1 MISSSDWNLN
11 TATKNPTTSSTNSS
25 GSASGTS
32 GTTSNSS
39 GIVSN
44 PNASLDKDAFLKLL
58 LIELQHQDPTDP
70 MDSDKMLTQ
79 TSQLS
84 ALEMQQNT
92 NTTMQKM
99 VETMKK
105 LSDSF
110 STSMNT
116 SALGAIGK
124 MATVSDNKIKLT
136 GPDELVTLKMYLP
149 EDSDDKGVT
158 LEIYDSNNKL
168 VFSEKSDAKSI
179 SKGLFTMEWP
189 GRNNDGVYAGDGQ
202 YTVKMVYNN
211 KNGEK
216 ITANYGTYPIEGV
229 VFKNGVA
236 YAKMAGQEVP
246 FDTIQEI
253 TDYKL
258 SSSSSTGSSGQA
270 GGSSN
275 ENSSG
280 SKVDGD
286 KGQSSSSSTGSTGSS
301 GQAGGSSNENS
312 SGSKEAGDKGQK
324 A

>member
-11 TATKNPTTSSTNSS
+11 TTAT
-25 GSASGTS
+25 TS
-32 GTTSNSS
+32 GTTSSGSTSGTTRTDSSSSS

-44 PNASLDKDAFLKLL
+44 PNATLDKDAFLKLL

-99 VETMKK
+99 VETMQK

-110 STSMNT
+110 STSMST

-136 GPDELVTLKMYLP
+136 GADELIALKMYLP
-149 EDSDDKGVT
+149 EDSDENGVT

-179 SKGLFTMEWP
+179 SQGLFTMEWP
-189 GRNNDGVYAGDGQ
+189 GRNNDGVYAGDGE
-202 YTVKMVYNN
+202 YTVKVVYNN

-229 VFKNGVA
+229 VFKDGVA

-246 FDTIQEI
+246 FDAIQEI

-258 SSSSSTGSSGQA
+258 GSSSSTGGSGSSGDSS
-270 GGSSN
+270 GGSSDGD
-275 ENSSG
+275 SSG
-280 SKVDGD
+280 SGSTEDGD
-286 KGQSSSSSTGSTGSS
+286 K
-301 GQAGGSSNENS
+301 E
-312 SGSKEAGDKGQK
+312 EK

>member
-1 MISSSDWNLN
+1 MILSSDWNLN
-11 TATKNPTTSSTNSS
+11 TTAT
-25 GSASGTS
+25 TS
-32 GTTSNSS
+32 GTTSSGSTSGTTRTDSSSSS

-44 PNASLDKDAFLKLL
+44 PNATLDKDAFLKLL

-99 VETMKK
+99 VETMQK

-110 STSMNT
+110 STSMST

-136 GPDELVTLKMYLP
+136 GADELIALKMYLP
-149 EDSDDKGVT
+149 EDSDENGVT

-179 SKGLFTMEWP
+179 SQGLFTMEWP
-189 GRNNDGVYAGDGQ
+189 GRNNDGVYAGDGE

-229 VFKNGVA
+229 VFKDGVA

-246 FDTIQEI
+246 FDAIQEI

-258 SSSSSTGSSGQA
+258 GSSSSTGGSGSSGDSS
-270 GGSSN
+270 GGSSDGD
-275 ENSSG
+275 SSG
-280 SKVDGD
+280 SGSTEDGD
-286 KGQSSSSSTGSTGSS
+286 K
-301 GQAGGSSNENS
+301 E
-312 SGSKEAGDKGQK
+312 EK

>member
-1 MISSSDWNLN
+1 MMATTNWNSNLN
-11 TATKNPTTSSTNSS
+11 WTNTANTTNNSTTKTDNSS
-25 GSASGTS
+25 NSNNNSGV
-32 GTTSNSS
+32 
-39 GIVSN
+39 VSN
-44 PNASLDKDAFLKLL
+44 PNATLDKDAFLKLL

-99 VETMKK
+99 VETMQK
-105 LSDSF
+105 LSNSF
-110 STSMNT
+110 STSMST

-136 GPDELVTLKMYLP
+136 GADELIALKMYLP
-149 EDSDDKGVT
+149 EDSDENGVT

-179 SKGLFTMEWP
+179 SQGLFTMEWP
-189 GRNNDGVYAGDGQ
+189 GRNNDGVYAGDGE

-216 ITANYGTYPIEGV
+216 ITANYGTYPIEGI
-229 VFKNGVA
+229 VFKDGQA
-236 YAKMAGQEVP
+236 IAKMAGQEVP
-246 FDTIQEI
+246 FDQIKEI

-258 SSSSSTGSSGQA
+258 GSSSTSVGDSSSGDSSD
-270 GGSSN
+270 GDSSN
-275 ENSSG
+275 SG
-280 SKVDGD
+280 STEDGD
-286 KGQSSSSSTGSTGSS
+286 K
-301 GQAGGSSNENS
+301 E
-312 SGSKEAGDKGQK
+312 EK

>member
-1 MISSSDWNLN
+1 MATTNWNSNLNWTNTTNTNQTSNKDTKADNSSS
-11 TATKNPTTSSTNSS
+11 
-25 GSASGTS
+25 
-32 GTTSNSS
+32 SNSS
-39 GIVSN
+39 GVVSN
-44 PNASLDKDAFLKLL
+44 PNATLDKDAFLKLL

-99 VETMKK
+99 VETMQK
-105 LSDSF
+105 LSNSF
-110 STSMNT
+110 STSMST

-136 GPDELVTLKMYLP
+136 GADELIALKMYLP
-149 EDSDDKGVT
+149 EDSDENGVT

-179 SKGLFTMEWP
+179 SQGLFTMEWP
-189 GRNNDGVYAGDGQ
+189 GRNNDGVYAGDGE

-216 ITANYGTYPIEGV
+216 ITANYGTYPIEGII
-229 VFKNGVA
+229 FKDGQA
-236 YAKMAGQEVP
+236 IAKMAGQEVP
-246 FDTIQEI
+246 FDQIKEI

-258 SSSSSTGSSGQA
+258 SSSSSTGESGSSGDSNS
-270 GGSSN
+270 GSSDGDSSN
-275 ENSSG
+275 SG
-280 SKVDGD
+280 STEDGD
-286 KGQSSSSSTGSTGSS
+286 K
-301 GQAGGSSNENS
+301 E
-312 SGSKEAGDKGQK
+312 EK

>member
-1 MISSSDWNLN
+1 MATTSWNNNLN
-11 TATKNPTTSSTNSS
+11 WTNTSTAATTGTSTASDTSSTSSS
-25 GSASGTS
+25 GLA
-32 GTTSNSS
+32 
-39 GIVSN
+39 SN
-44 PNASLDKDAFLKLL
+44 PNATLDKDAFLKLL

-99 VETMKK
+99 VETMQL
-105 LSDSF
+105 LSNSF
-110 STSMNT
+110 STSMST
-116 SALGAIGK
+116 SAIGAIGK

-136 GPDELVTLKMYLP
+136 GSDEIIALKMYLP
-149 EDSDDKGVT
+149 EDSDENGVT
-158 LEIYDSNNKL
+158 LEVYDSNNKL
-168 VFSEKSDAKSI
+168 VFSEKSGEQSV

-189 GRNNDGVYAGDGQ
+189 GRNNDGVYAGDGE

-216 ITANYGTYPIEGV
+216 ITANYGTYPIEGI
-229 VFKNGVA
+229 VFKEGIA

-246 FDTIQEI
+246 FDAISEI

-258 SSSSSTGSSGQA
+258 SSSSSSGSSSS
-270 GGSSN
+270 GGDSSGD
-275 ENSSG
+275 SSG
-280 SKVDGD
+280 STEDSD
-286 KGQSSSSSTGSTGSS
+286 
-301 GQAGGSSNENS
+301 E
-312 SGSKEAGDKGQK
+312 EEK

>member
-11 TATKNPTTSSTNSS
+11 TTAT
-25 GSASGTS
+25 TS
-32 GTTSNSS
+32 GTTSSGSTSGTTRTDSSSSS

-44 PNASLDKDAFLKLL
+44 PNATLDKDAFLKLL

-99 VETMKK
+99 VETMQK

-110 STSMNT
+110 STSMST

-136 GPDELVTLKMYLP
+136 GADELIALKMYLP
-149 EDSDDKGVT
+149 EDSDENGVT

-179 SKGLFTMEWP
+179 SQGLFTMEWP
-189 GRNNDGVYAGDGQ
+189 GRNNDGVYAGDGE

-229 VFKNGVA
+229 VFKDGVA

-246 FDTIQEI
+246 FDAIQEI

-258 SSSSSTGSSGQA
+258 GSSSSTGGSGSSGDSS
-270 GGSSN
+270 GGLSDGD
-275 ENSSG
+275 SSG
-280 SKVDGD
+280 SGSTEDGD
-286 KGQSSSSSTGSTGSS
+286 K
-301 GQAGGSSNENS
+301 E
-312 SGSKEAGDKGQK
+312 EK

>member
-11 TATKNPTTSSTNSS
+11 TTAT
-25 GSASGTS
+25 TS
-32 GTTSNSS
+32 GTTSSGSTSGTTRTDSSSSS

-44 PNASLDKDAFLKLL
+44 PNATLDKDAFLKLL

-99 VETMKK
+99 VETMQK

-110 STSMNT
+110 STSMST

-136 GPDELVTLKMYLP
+136 GANELIALKMYLP
-149 EDSDDKGVT
+149 EDSDENGVT

-179 SKGLFTMEWP
+179 SQGLFTMEWP
-189 GRNNDGVYAGDGQ
+189 GRNNDGVYAGDGK

-236 YAKMAGQEVP
+236 HAKMAGQEVP
-246 FDTIQEI
+246 FDAIQEI
-253 TDYKL
+253 TDYRL
-258 SSSSSTGSSGQA
+258 GSSSSTGGSGSSGDSS
-270 GGSSN
+270 GGSSDGG
-275 ENSSG
+275 SSG
-280 SKVDGD
+280 S
-286 KGQSSSSSTGSTGSS
+286 GSTEDG
-301 GQAGGSSNENS
+301 N
-312 SGSKEAGDKGQK
+312 KEEK

>member
-1 MISSSDWNLN
+1 MMATTSWNNNLN
-11 TATKNPTTSSTNSS
+11 WTNTSTAATTGTSTASDTSSTSSS
-25 GSASGTS
+25 GLT
-32 GTTSNSS
+32 
-39 GIVSN
+39 SN
-44 PNASLDKDAFLKLL
+44 PNATLDKDAFLKLL

-99 VETMKK
+99 VETMQL
-105 LSDSF
+105 LSNSF
-110 STSMNT
+110 STSMST
-116 SALGAIGK
+116 SAIGAIGK

-136 GPDELVTLKMYLP
+136 GSDEIIALKMYLP
-149 EDSDDKGVT
+149 EDSDENGVT
-158 LEIYDSNNKL
+158 LEVYDSNNKL
-168 VFSEKSDAKSI
+168 VFSEKSGEQSV

-189 GRNNDGVYAGDGQ
+189 GRNNDGVYAGDGE

-216 ITANYGTYPIEGV
+216 ITANYGTYPIEGI
-229 VFKNGVA
+229 VFKEGIA

-246 FDTIQEI
+246 FDAISEI

-258 SSSSSTGSSGQA
+258 SSSSSSGSSSS
-270 GGSSN
+270 GGDSSGD
-275 ENSSG
+275 SSG
-280 SKVDGD
+280 STEDSD
-286 KGQSSSSSTGSTGSS
+286 
-301 GQAGGSSNENS
+301 E
-312 SGSKEAGDKGQK
+312 EEK

>member
-11 TATKNPTTSSTNSS
+11 TTAT
-25 GSASGTS
+25 TS
-32 GTTSNSS
+32 GTTSSGSTSGTTRTDSSSSS

-44 PNASLDKDAFLKLL
+44 PNATLDKDAFLKLL

-99 VETMKK
+99 VETMQK

-110 STSMNT
+110 STSMST

-136 GPDELVTLKMYLP
+136 GADELIALKMYLP
-149 EDSDDKGVT
+149 EDSDENGVT

-179 SKGLFTMEWP
+179 SQGLFTMEWP
-189 GRNNDGVYAGDGQ
+189 GRNNDGVYAGDGE

-229 VFKNGVA
+229 VFKDGVA

-246 FDTIQEI
+246 FDAIQEI

-258 SSSSSTGSSGQA
+258 GSSSSTGGSGSSGDSS
-270 GGSSN
+270 GGSSDGD
-275 ENSSG
+275 SSG
-280 SKVDGD
+280 SGSAEDGD
-286 KGQSSSSSTGSTGSS
+286 K
-301 GQAGGSSNENS
+301 E
-312 SGSKEAGDKGQK
+312 EK

>member
-1 MISSSDWNLN
+1 MLTSSDWTMTNTNTN
-11 TATKNPTTSSTNSS
+11 TAATTTSTSTTSDTSSTSSS
-25 GSASGTS
+25 GL
-32 GTTSNSS
+32 
-39 GIVSN
+39 VSN
-44 PNASLDKDAFLKLL
+44 PNATLDKDAFLKLL

-99 VETMKK
+99 VETMQK

-110 STSMNT
+110 STSMST

-136 GPDELVTLKMYLP
+136 GADELIALKMYLP
-149 EDSDDKGVT
+149 EDSDENGVT

-179 SKGLFTMEWP
+179 SQGLFTMEWP
-189 GRNNDGVYAGDGQ
+189 GRNNDGVYAGDGE

-229 VFKNGVA
+229 VFKDGVA

-246 FDTIQEI
+246 FDAIQEI

-258 SSSSSTGSSGQA
+258 GSSSSTGGSGSSGDSS
-270 GGSSN
+270 GGSSDGD
-275 ENSSG
+275 SSG
-280 SKVDGD
+280 SGSIEDGD
-286 KGQSSSSSTGSTGSS
+286 K
-301 GQAGGSSNENS
+301 E
-312 SGSKEAGDKGQK
+312 EK

>member
-11 TATKNPTTSSTNSS
+11 TTAT
-25 GSASGTS
+25 TS
-32 GTTSNSS
+32 GTTSSGSTSGTTRTDSSSSS

-44 PNASLDKDAFLKLL
+44 PNATLDKDAFLKLL

-99 VETMKK
+99 VETMQK

-110 STSMNT
+110 STSMST

-136 GPDELVTLKMYLP
+136 GADELIALKMYLP
-149 EDSDDKGVT
+149 EDSDENGVT

-179 SKGLFTMEWP
+179 SQGLFTMEWP
-189 GRNNDGVYAGDGQ
+189 GRNNDGVYAGDGE

-229 VFKNGVA
+229 VFKDGVA

-246 FDTIQEI
+246 FDAIQEI

-258 SSSSSTGSSGQA
+258 GSSSSTGGSSSSGDSS
-270 GGSSN
+270 GGSSDGD
-275 ENSSG
+275 SSG
-280 SKVDGD
+280 SGSTEDGD
-286 KGQSSSSSTGSTGSS
+286 K
-301 GQAGGSSNENS
+301 E
-312 SGSKEAGDKGQK
+312 EK

>member
-11 TATKNPTTSSTNSS
+11 TTAT
-25 GSASGTS
+25 TS
-32 GTTSNSS
+32 GTTSSGSTSGTTRTDSSSSS

-44 PNASLDKDAFLKLL
+44 PNATLDKDAFLKLL

-99 VETMKK
+99 VETMQK

-110 STSMNT
+110 STSMST

-136 GPDELVTLKMYLP
+136 GADELIALKMYLP
-149 EDSDDKGVT
+149 EDSDENGVT

-179 SKGLFTMEWP
+179 SQGLFTMEWP
-189 GRNNDGVYAGDGQ
+189 GRNNDGVYAGDGE

-229 VFKNGVA
+229 VFKDGVA

-246 FDTIQEI
+246 FDAIQEI
-253 TDYKL
+253 TDCKL
-258 SSSSSTGSSGQA
+258 GSSSSTGGSGSSGDSS
-270 GGSSN
+270 GGSSDGD
-275 ENSSG
+275 SSG
-280 SKVDGD
+280 SGSTEDGD
-286 KGQSSSSSTGSTGSS
+286 K
-301 GQAGGSSNENS
+301 E
-312 SGSKEAGDKGQK
+312 EK

>member
-1 MISSSDWNLN
+1 MLTSSDWTMTNTNTN
-11 TATKNPTTSSTNSS
+11 TAATTTSTSTTSDTSSTSSS
-25 GSASGTS
+25 GL
-32 GTTSNSS
+32 
-39 GIVSN
+39 VSN
-44 PNASLDKDAFLKLL
+44 PNATLDKDAFLKLL

-99 VETMKK
+99 VETMQL
-105 LSDSF
+105 LSNSF
-110 STSMNT
+110 STSMST
-116 SALGAIGK
+116 SAIGAIGK

-136 GPDELVTLKMYLP
+136 GANELIALKMYLP
-149 EDSDDKGVT
+149 EDSDENGVT

-179 SKGLFTMEWP
+179 SQGLFTMEWP
-189 GRNNDGVYAGDGQ
+189 GRNNDGVYAGDGE

-229 VFKNGVA
+229 VFKDGVA

-246 FDTIQEI
+246 FDAIQEI

-258 SSSSSTGSSGQA
+258 GSSSSTGGSGSSGDSS
-270 GGSSN
+270 GGSSDGG
-275 ENSSG
+275 SSG
-280 SKVDGD
+280 STEDGD
-286 KGQSSSSSTGSTGSS
+286 KEER
-301 GQAGGSSNENS
+301 A
-312 SGSKEAGDKGQK
+312 
-324 A
+324 

>member
-1 MISSSDWNLN
+1 MLTSSDWTMTNTNTN
-11 TATKNPTTSSTNSS
+11 TAATTTSTSTTSDTSSTSSS
-25 GSASGTS
+25 GLA
-32 GTTSNSS
+32 
-39 GIVSN
+39 SN
-44 PNASLDKDAFLKLL
+44 PNATLDKDAFLKLL

-99 VETMKK
+99 VETMQK

-110 STSMNT
+110 STSMST
-116 SALGAIGK
+116 SAIGAIGK

-136 GPDELVTLKMYLP
+136 GSDEIIALKMYLP
-149 EDSDDKGVT
+149 EDSDENGVT
-158 LEIYDSNNKL
+158 LEVYDSNNKL
-168 VFSEKSDAKSI
+168 VFSEKSGEQSI
-179 SKGLFTMEWP
+179 SQGLFTMEWP
-189 GRNNDGVYAGDGQ
+189 GRNNDGVYAGDGE

-216 ITANYGTYPIEGV
+216 ITANYGTYPIEGI

-236 YAKMAGQEVP
+236 HAKMAGKEVP
-246 FDTIQEI
+246 FDAISEI

-258 SSSSSTGSSGQA
+258 SSSSSTGSG
-270 GGSSN
+270 
-275 ENSSG
+275 SSG
-280 SKVDGD
+280 S
-286 KGQSSSSSTGSTGSS
+286 GSS
-301 GQAGGSSNENS
+301 GDS
-312 SGSKEAGDKGQK
+312 SGSTEDSDEEEK

>member
-11 TATKNPTTSSTNSS
+11 TTAT
-25 GSASGTS
+25 TS
-32 GTTSNSS
+32 GTTSSGSTSGTTRTDSSSSS

-44 PNASLDKDAFLKLL
+44 PNATLDKDAFLKLL

-99 VETMKK
+99 VETMQK

-110 STSMNT
+110 STSMST

-136 GPDELVTLKMYLP
+136 GADELIALKMYLP
-149 EDSDDKGVT
+149 EDSDENGVT

-179 SKGLFTMEWP
+179 SQGLFTMEWP
-189 GRNNDGVYAGDGQ
+189 GRNNDGVYAGDGE

-229 VFKNGVA
+229 VFKDGVA
-236 YAKMAGQEVP
+236 HAKMAGQEVP
-246 FDTIQEI
+246 FDAIQEI

-258 SSSSSTGSSGQA
+258 GSSSSTGGSGSSGDSS
-270 GGSSN
+270 GGSSDGD
-275 ENSSG
+275 SSG
-280 SKVDGD
+280 SGSTEDGD
-286 KGQSSSSSTGSTGSS
+286 K
-301 GQAGGSSNENS
+301 E
-312 SGSKEAGDKGQK
+312 EK

>member
-11 TATKNPTTSSTNSS
+11 TTAT
-25 GSASGTS
+25 TS
-32 GTTSNSS
+32 GTTSSGSTSGTTRTDSSSSS
-39 GIVSN
+39 GIVGN
-44 PNASLDKDAFLKLL
+44 PNAALDKDAFLKLL

-99 VETMKK
+99 VETMQK

-110 STSMNT
+110 STSMST

-136 GPDELVTLKMYLP
+136 GADELIALKMYLP
-149 EDSDDKGVT
+149 EDSDENGVT

-179 SKGLFTMEWP
+179 SQGLFTMEWP
-189 GRNNDGVYAGDGQ
+189 GRNNDGVYAGDGE

-229 VFKNGVA
+229 VFKDGVA

-246 FDTIQEI
+246 FDAIQEI

-258 SSSSSTGSSGQA
+258 GSSSSTGGSGSSGDSS
-270 GGSSN
+270 GGSSDGD
-275 ENSSG
+275 SSG
-280 SKVDGD
+280 SGSTEDGD
-286 KGQSSSSSTGSTGSS
+286 K
-301 GQAGGSSNENS
+301 E
-312 SGSKEAGDKGQK
+312 EK

>member
-1 MISSSDWNLN
+1 
-11 TATKNPTTSSTNSS
+11 TAT
-25 GSASGTS
+25 TS
-32 GTTSNSS
+32 GTTSSGSTSGTTRTDSSSSS

-44 PNASLDKDAFLKLL
+44 PNATLDKDAFLKLL

-99 VETMKK
+99 VETMQK

-110 STSMNT
+110 STSMST

-136 GPDELVTLKMYLP
+136 GADELIALKMYLP
-149 EDSDDKGVT
+149 EDSDENGVT

-179 SKGLFTMEWP
+179 SQGLFTMEWP
-189 GRNNDGVYAGDGQ
+189 GRNNDGVYAGDGE

-229 VFKNGVA
+229 VFKDGVA

-246 FDTIQEI
+246 FDAIQEI

-258 SSSSSTGSSGQA
+258 GSSSSTGGSGSSGDSS
-270 GGSSN
+270 GGSSDGD
-275 ENSSG
+275 SSG
-280 SKVDGD
+280 SGSTEDGD
-286 KGQSSSSSTGSTGSS
+286 K
-301 GQAGGSSNENS
+301 E
-312 SGSKEAGDKGQK
+312 EK

>member
-11 TATKNPTTSSTNSS
+11 TTAT
-25 GSASGTS
+25 TS
-32 GTTSNSS
+32 GTTSSGSTSGTTRTDSSSSS

-44 PNASLDKDAFLKLL
+44 PNATLDKDAFLKLL

-99 VETMKK
+99 VETMQK

-110 STSMNT
+110 STSMST

-136 GPDELVTLKMYLP
+136 GADELIALKMYLP
-149 EDSDDKGVT
+149 EDSDENGVT

-179 SKGLFTMEWP
+179 SQGLFTMEWP
-189 GRNNDGVYAGDGQ
+189 GRNNDGVYAGDGE

-216 ITANYGTYPIEGV
+216 ITANYGTYPIEGI
-229 VFKNGVA
+229 VFKDGQA
-236 YAKMAGQEVP
+236 IAKMAGQEVP
-246 FDTIQEI
+246 FDQIKEI

-258 SSSSSTGSSGQA
+258 SSSSSTGGSGSSGDSS
-270 GGSSN
+270 GGSSDGD
-275 ENSSG
+275 SSG
-280 SKVDGD
+280 SGSTEDGD
-286 KGQSSSSSTGSTGSS
+286 K
-301 GQAGGSSNENS
+301 E
-312 SGSKEAGDKGQK
+312 EK

>member
-11 TATKNPTTSSTNSS
+11 TTAT
-25 GSASGTS
+25 TS
-32 GTTSNSS
+32 GTTSSGSTSGTTRTDSSSSS

-44 PNASLDKDAFLKLL
+44 PNATLDKDAFLKLL

-99 VETMKK
+99 VETMQL
-105 LSDSF
+105 LSNSF
-110 STSMNT
+110 STSMST
-116 SALGAIGK
+116 SAIGAIGK

-136 GPDELVTLKMYLP
+136 GSDEIIALKMYLP
-149 EDSDDKGVT
+149 EDSDENGVT
-158 LEIYDSNNKL
+158 LEVYDSNNKL

-179 SKGLFTMEWP
+179 SQGLFTMEWP
-189 GRNNDGVYAGDGQ
+189 GRNNDGVYAGDGE

-229 VFKNGVA
+229 VFKDGVA

-246 FDTIQEI
+246 FDAIQEI

-258 SSSSSTGSSGQA
+258 GSSSSTGGSGSSGDSS
-270 GGSSN
+270 GGSSDGD
-275 ENSSG
+275 SSG
-280 SKVDGD
+280 SGSTEDGD
-286 KGQSSSSSTGSTGSS
+286 K
-301 GQAGGSSNENS
+301 E
-312 SGSKEAGDKGQK
+312 EK

>member
-11 TATKNPTTSSTNSS
+11 TTAT
-25 GSASGTS
+25 TS
-32 GTTSNSS
+32 GTTSSGSTSGTTRTDSSSSS

-44 PNASLDKDAFLKLL
+44 PNATLDKDAFLKLL

-99 VETMKK
+99 VETMQK

-110 STSMNT
+110 STSMST

-136 GPDELVTLKMYLP
+136 GADELIALKMYLP
-149 EDSDDKGVT
+149 EDSDENGVT

-168 VFSEKSDAKSI
+168 VFSEKSDSKSI
-179 SKGLFTMEWP
+179 SQGLFTMEWP
-189 GRNNDGVYAGDGQ
+189 GRNNDGVYAGDGE

-229 VFKNGVA
+229 VFKDGVA

-246 FDTIQEI
+246 FDAIQEI

-258 SSSSSTGSSGQA
+258 GSSSSTGGSGSSGDSS
-270 GGSSN
+270 GGSSDGG
-275 ENSSG
+275 SSG
-280 SKVDGD
+280 SGSTEDGD
-286 KGQSSSSSTGSTGSS
+286 K
-301 GQAGGSSNENS
+301 E
-312 SGSKEAGDKGQK
+312 EK

>member
-11 TATKNPTTSSTNSS
+11 TTAT
-25 GSASGTS
+25 TS
-32 GTTSNSS
+32 GTTSSGSTSGTTRTDSSSSS

-44 PNASLDKDAFLKLL
+44 PNATLDKDAFLKLL

-99 VETMKK
+99 VETMQK

-110 STSMNT
+110 STSMST

-136 GPDELVTLKMYLP
+136 GADELIALKMYLP
-149 EDSDDKGVT
+149 EDSDENGVT

-179 SKGLFTMEWP
+179 SQGLFTMEWP
-189 GRNNDGVYAGDGQ
+189 GRNNDGVYAGDGE

-216 ITANYGTYPIEGV
+216 ITANYGTYLIEGV
-229 VFKNGVA
+229 VFKDGVA

-246 FDTIQEI
+246 FDAIQEI

-258 SSSSSTGSSGQA
+258 GSSSSTGGSGSSGDSS
-270 GGSSN
+270 GGSSDGD
-275 ENSSG
+275 SSG
-280 SKVDGD
+280 SGSTEDGD
-286 KGQSSSSSTGSTGSS
+286 K
-301 GQAGGSSNENS
+301 E
-312 SGSKEAGDKGQK
+312 EK

>member
-11 TATKNPTTSSTNSS
+11 TAAT
-25 GSASGTS
+25 TS
-32 GTTSNSS
+32 GTTSSGSTSGTTRTDSSSSS

-44 PNASLDKDAFLKLL
+44 PNATLDKDAFLKLL

-99 VETMKK
+99 VETMQK

-110 STSMNT
+110 STSMST

-136 GPDELVTLKMYLP
+136 GADELIALKMYLP
-149 EDSDDKGVT
+149 EDSDENGVT

-179 SKGLFTMEWP
+179 SQGLFTMEWP
-189 GRNNDGVYAGDGQ
+189 GRNNDGVYAGDGE

-229 VFKNGVA
+229 VFKDGVA

-246 FDTIQEI
+246 FDAIQEI

-258 SSSSSTGSSGQA
+258 GSSSSTGGSGSSGDSS
-270 GGSSN
+270 GGSSDGD
-275 ENSSG
+275 SSG
-280 SKVDGD
+280 SGSTEDGD
-286 KGQSSSSSTGSTGSS
+286 K
-301 GQAGGSSNENS
+301 
-312 SGSKEAGDKGQK
+312 KEK